1 MANEVEYGEAV
12 AISDNRFPVD
22 QERLGWQGRD
32 CRNNDRE
39 ATEKSLPW
47 RVMSFSSGHD
57 AEAVMLNFVQPARP
71 GWRALGR
78 GRQTRF
84 DNA

>member
-1 MANEVEYGEAV
+1 MANEVEYGEASPLV
-12 AISDNRFPVD
+12 TIGSPSIRNDWAGRAVTAATMTGK
-22 QERLGWQGRD
+22 RL
-32 CRNNDRE
+32 
-39 ATEKSLPW
+39 EKSLPW